1 MHWKVSNNLNTQKYT
16 IYKMTRAKNT
26 TNIVVKTA
34 VIAKEYCVTG
44 KVKLEAQSK
53 AIREAVSPARSLDLR

>member
-1 MHWKVSNNLNTQKYT
+1 
-16 IYKMTRAKNT
+16 MTRAKNT

-44 KVKLEAQSK
+44 KVKLEAQSR